1 MGRLVMGICVT
12 CPAGC
17 HRKTRQGRL
26 NLAQVG
32 PPRGVIVPMNLDPS
46 RLEKDHNHRATPATL
61 AFLSR
66 FFAAESAGGL
76 ILMAAA
82 LAALVVANSSW
93 SETYFSTLHIKL
105 FGLSIEHW
113 VNDGLMA
120 IFFMLVGLEIKREM
134 LVGQLSSW
142 SQRALPGFAALG
154 GMLLPALIYIAVNWG
169 NPETL
174 GGWAIPA
181 ATDIAFALGVLSL
194 LGKRVPIS
202 LKIFLSALAI
212 LDDLGAVV
220 IIALFYTSGL
230 SVSMLLASLA
240 VIVFLV
246 VLNRCGVKRLWP
258 YLLAGSLLWF
268 FMLQSGIHA
277 TLAGVILALCIPL
290 GDSNNERKSP
300 LLYLEE
306 KLHPWVAFAVVPVF
320 GFTNAGVPLAGM
332 SPSNLID
339 PVPLGVALG
348 LLLGKQ
354 VGVFGFSALAIRSGV
369 AKLPEECGWLQ
380 LYGIALLCGIGFT
393 MSLFIGALAFAGNPL
408 LVDEVKVGVL
418 LGSVLSAALGVAVL
432 LGARP
437 LKTLPLSLI

>member
-1 MGRLVMGICVT
+1 MS
-12 CPAGC
+12 
-17 HRKTRQGRL
+17 
-26 NLAQVG
+26 
-32 PPRGVIVPMNLDPS
+32 LDPS
-46 RLEKDHNHRATPATL
+46 RPGNADEYHASPSAL

-82 LAALVVANSSW
+82 VAALLVANSPW
-93 SETYFSTLHIKL
+93 ADVYFATLHINII
-105 FGLSIEHW
+105 GLSLEHW
-113 VNDGLMA
+113 INDGLMA

-154 GMLLPALIYIAVNWG
+154 GMLIPALIYVAVNWG
-169 NPETL
+169 NSETM

-194 LGKRVPIS
+194 LGKRAPIS

-212 LDDLGAVV
+212 LDDLGAVL

-240 VIVFLV
+240 VIVILV
-246 VLNRCGVKRLWP
+246 VLNRCGVTRLFP
-258 YLLAGSLLWF
+258 YLVAGALLWF

-290 GDSNNERKSP
+290 GDPGNESKSP
-300 LLYLEE
+300 LLHLEE
-306 KLHPWVAFAVVPVF
+306 KLHPWVAFAVVPIF
-320 GFTNAGVPLAGM
+320 GFANAGVSLAGI
-332 SPSNLID
+332 SLDNLID
-339 PVPLGVALG
+339 PVPLGVTLG

-354 VGVFGFSALAIRSGV
+354 IGVFGLAAMAIRTGL
-369 AKLPEECGWLQ
+369 AKLPEECDWFQ
-380 LYGIALLCGIGFT
+380 LYGVALLCGIGFT
-393 MSLFIGALAFAGNPL
+393 MSLFIGTLAFPGSPH

-418 LGSVLSAALGVAVL
+418 MGSVLSAILGISVL
-432 LGARP
+432 LRA
-437 LKTLPLSLI
+437 PLSKPDL

>member
-1 MGRLVMGICVT
+1 MPRRVSPQTREGRF
-12 CPAGC
+12 
-17 HRKTRQGRL
+17 
-26 NLAQVG
+26 NSAQVG
-32 PPRGVIVPMNLDPS
+32 PPRGVTVPMSLDPS
-46 RLEKDHNHRATPATL
+46 RQQNTRDNRASPSAA

-82 LAALVVANSSW
+82 LAALIVANSPLAES
-93 SETYFSTLHIKL
+93 YFATLHINVA
-105 FGLSIEHW
+105 GLSIEHW
-113 VNDGLMA
+113 INDGLMA

-134 LVGQLSSW
+134 LMGQLSNW

-154 GMLLPALIYIAVNWG
+154 GMLVPALIYIAVNWG
-169 NPETL
+169 NSETL

-181 ATDIAFALGVLSL
+181 ATDIAFALGVLAL
-194 LGKRVPIS
+194 LGKRVPLS

-212 LDDLGAVV
+212 LDDLGAVL

-246 VLNRCGVKRLWP
+246 ILNRCGVTRLFP
-258 YLLAGSLLWF
+258 YLIAGGLLWF

-306 KLHPWVAFAVVPVF
+306 KLHPWVAFAVVPIF
-320 GFTNAGVPLAGM
+320 GFANAGVSLAGI
-332 SPSNLID
+332 SPNNLVD
-339 PVPLGVALG
+339 PVPLGVTLG

-354 VGVFGFSALAIRSGV
+354 IGVFGLAALAIRAGL
-369 AKLPEECGWLQ
+369 AKLPEECGWFQ
-380 LYGIALLCGIGFT
+380 LYGVSLLCGIGFT
-393 MSLFIGALAFAGNPL
+393 MSLFIGALAFPDSAH

-418 LGSVLSAALGVAVL
+418 MGSVLSAVLGVVVL
-432 LGARP
+432 IKAKRV
-437 LKTLPLSLI
+437 T

>member
-1 MGRLVMGICVT
+1 MSR
-12 CPAGC
+12 
-17 HRKTRQGRL
+17 
-26 NLAQVG
+26 
-32 PPRGVIVPMNLDPS
+32 DPS
-46 RLEKDHNHRATPATL
+46 HLRVTHTHRESPSTL

-66 FFAAESAGGL
+66 FLAAESAGGL

-82 LAALVVANSSW
+82 LTALVVANATW
-93 SETYFSTLHIKL
+93 SAAYFSTLQIKI

-134 LVGQLSSW
+134 LVGQLSTW
-142 SQRALPGFAALG
+142 SQRSLPGFAALG
-154 GMLLPALIYIAVNWG
+154 GMLLPALIYIVVNWG
-169 NPETL
+169 NTETIS
-174 GGWAIPA
+174 GWAIPA

-194 LGKRVPIS
+194 LGKRVPVS

-212 LDDLGAVV
+212 LDDLGAVL

-230 SVSMLLASLA
+230 SVGMLLASLG
-240 VIVFLV
+240 VTVFLV
-246 VLNRCGVKRLWP
+246 ILNRCGVRRLLP
-258 YLLAGSLLWF
+258 YVAAGGLLWF

-290 GDSNNERKSP
+290 GDPNNERKSP

-306 KLHPWVAFAVVPVF
+306 KMHPWVSFAVVPVF
-320 GFTNAGVPLAGM
+320 GFANAGVSLAGI
-332 SPSNLID
+332 SPNNLID

-354 VGVFGFSALAIRSGV
+354 IGIFGLAALAIRLGL
-369 AKLPEECGWLQ
+369 AKLPEGCNWFQ

-393 MSLFIGALAFAGNPL
+393 MSLFIGALAFPGAPHL
-408 LVDEVKVGVL
+408 IDEVKVGVL
-418 LGSVLSAALGVAVL
+418 LGSILSAILGVAVL
-432 LGARP
+432 LRARRS
-437 LKTLPLSLI
+437 KVSV